1 MQVGRLFRYRASSR
15 KLKFSPELYL
25 AHQKAF
31 TASQF
36 LILFCHI
43 TRARDSH
50 GSDQVQLFTSSGE
63 EDTDTVLVTARSCRQ
78 RGVASGEAKVANPGV
93 QQLCDTNFHLLTV
106 SVIMQLQTTT
116 PQKLDCKRL
125 KVIKVFDEV
134 RLPKFHSA
142 MKTNKSSYPAS
153 AATACPLHFLRSW
166 CLTMRKGA
174 PNPLP
179 KNAHI
184 IASSRHLLSTEN
196 GRF

>member
-1 MQVGRLFRYRASSR
+1 MQVGRLFRYTASSKKR
-15 KLKFSPELYL
+15 KFSPELYL

-50 GSDQVQLFTSSGE
+50 RSRQVQLFTSSGE

-125 KVIKVFDEV
+125 KVI
-134 RLPKFHSA
+134 
-142 MKTNKSSYPAS
+142 
-153 AATACPLHFLRSW
+153 
-166 CLTMRKGA
+166 
-174 PNPLP
+174 
-179 KNAHI
+179 
-184 IASSRHLLSTEN
+184 N
-196 GRF
+196 GF